1 MSSRGV
7 SRRVFASTA
16 ACAAVAV
23 GVPALRAQSR
33 LDVSKLVIAVA
44 GRQHYAQLP
53 LTVAEQRGYFRAEG
67 LTTQFHAYV
76 NESTALQ
83 SVIGGGAHIGA
94 GGFEQVLTAAA
105 RGQMLQAFALQSRSP
120 AVALGIS
127 LRTLPDYH
135 AVSDLRGRKIGVTG
149 LGTVAHAVAHLLT
162 TQAGLK
168 KGEVTYVSLPSMQEA
183 LAAIRFGQIDALCH
197 LDPAMTLLE
206 QRGEVHIVADTRT
219 LSGVQRWLGTLMPA
233 TCLYAGTEFLEK
245 SHQVVQALGRAMV
258 RSLKWLQTAGP
269 GDLMKLVPEE
279 YLLGDRALYLAA
291 FNNLRE
297 SLSPDGLMP
306 VNGAQTAFKLL
317 AEVDP
322 TLKHNRI
329 DLSRTYTNEFV
340 LAGRANPSH

>member
-7 SRRVFASTA
+7 SRRVFASAA

-149 LGTVAHAVAHLLT
+149 LGTAAHAVAHLLT

-322 TLKHNRI
+322 TLKQNRI